1 MKKFWIIALIA
12 VIVLDGAFG
21 IYKYFFEELVDYYTI
36 IYIPPYE
43 KEEESNAAEDEAW
56 LAKVDITPYHDE
68 KSEKYAKMVEA
79 MREELALTSLH
90 FQSLDDLIEAIGL
103 PKEKVCTY
111 CWDGKDECAC
121 EHCSGCRHDS

>member
-1 MKKFWIIALIA
+1 MT
-12 VIVLDGAFG
+12 
-21 IYKYFFEELVDYYTI
+21 E
-36 IYIPPYE
+36 
-43 KEEESNAAEDEAW
+43 
-56 LAKVDITPYHDE
+56 YHDE